1 MKTITKIIALSI
13 ILILTIV
20 GCAPAESEA
29 LQASGQIEATEI
41 AVAAE
46 LSGRII
52 NVYATEGDSVQE
64 GDPLLKLDD
73 SLLQSEKQSAQAAL
87 DSAKAGVEAAQV
99 ALDAAQLQ
107 YDLTLDA
114 ALTEEAATRIEIWDQ
129 SKPTEFDQPVW
140 YFSKQERMK
149 ATQAE
154 VDSAKEALDDAMR
167 KLADTGSKAGSADFL
182 EIEAAL
188 AQARIAFQNAEDVL
202 DNTNGT
208 SDSQALRDAAQ
219 VIYDEKKIDLDD
231 AQKDY
236 DDALTTEGAE
246 DVMDARADAVIAQET
261 YDSAL
266 EKLRALQTGEYSPMV
281 QTAAKAV
288 DQAKAQLALA
298 QSNVATAQAT
308 LDMINTQMDKLIV
321 NAPIDGVVLTSSVQP
336 GEIAQAGATAMTIAD
351 LNKLTITVYLSEDR
365 YGEINIGDEV
375 SLMVDSFPNETFT
388 ATITRIA
395 DQAEYTPRNVQ
406 TKEER
411 QTTVY
416 AVELEVNNADGKLK
430 PGMPVDVMFE

>member
-1 MKTITKIIALSI
+1 MKTITKIISLSI
-13 ILILTIV
+13 VLMLVIV

-41 AVAAE
+41 AVASE

-52 NVYATEGDSVQE
+52 NVYAAEGDSIQA

-73 SLLQSEKQSAQAAL
+73 SLLQSERQSAQAAL
-87 DSAKAGVEAAQV
+87 DSAKASVEAAQV

-114 ALTEEAATRIEIWDQ
+114 ALAEEAATRIEIWDET
-129 SKPTEFDQPVW
+129 KPTEFDLPVW
-140 YFSKQERMK
+140 YFSTQERIE

-154 VDSAKEALDDAMR
+154 VDSAKEAFDDAMR
-167 KLADTGSKAGSADFL
+167 KLEDTESKAGSTEFL
-182 EIEAAL
+182 EIEATL
-188 AQARIAFQNAEDVL
+188 AQARIAFQNADDVL
-202 DNTNGT
+202 DNTSGT

-231 AQKDY
+231 AQKEY

-246 DVMDARADAVIAQET
+246 DVMDARADAIIAQET

-266 EKLRALQTGEYSPMV
+266 DKLRALQIGENSPTV
-281 QTAAKAV
+281 KTAAKVV
-288 DQAKAQLALA
+288 DQARAQLELA
-298 QSNVATAQAT
+298 KSNVTTAQAN
-308 LDMINTQMDKLIV
+308 LDTINTQMDKLIV
-321 NAPIDGVVLTSSVQP
+321 GAPIDGVILTRSIQT
-336 GEIAQAGATAMTIAD
+336 GEITQAGATTMTIAD
-351 LNKLTITVYLSEDR
+351 LSKLTITVYLSEDR
-365 YGEINIGDEV
+365 YGEVNIGDEV

-406 TKEER
+406 TKDER

-416 AVELEVNNADGKLK
+416 AVELSVENPDGKLK
-430 PGMPVDVMFE
+430 PGMPVDVIFD